1 MSKHISYIINP
12 VAGGFSKKRIPIL
25 IDELMKGT
33 GFTHD
38 ISFSEGVGHA
48 HTLAQG
54 AVNEGANAVIAIG
67 GDGTMNEVASAL
79 IGTDTALGIVPT
91 GSGNGLVRHLAIPLS
106 HRKAINGLLH
116 YRPQPIDIGMM
127 NDIPFFCAAG
137 LAFDAQVAKRFNS
150 SKFRGLP
157 NYLLLSATEL
167 FTYKPKTYQVTYWE
181 ELDQAPVQIEL
192 PAFML
197 SVCNAAQ
204 IGNNAF
210 LAPEAEVNDGYL
222 DLVVIK
228 PFGMERWI
236 PLVYKLFTKRIEH
249 NWEVYYKKVKKVVVN
264 RVSEGLVQYDGE
276 SALLGTEIT
285 WEVNPNAIQ
294 ILAED
299 LRISQRHT
307 LAKAQ
312 VV

>member
-12 VAGGFSKKRIPIL
+12 VAGGFSKKRIPVL

-38 ISFSEGVGHA
+38 IAFSAEVGHA
-48 HTLAQG
+48 HSLAEKAVEMG
-54 AVNEGANAVIAIG
+54 AQSVVAIG

-79 IGTDTALGIVPT
+79 IGTEVALGIVPT
-91 GSGNGLVRHLAIPLS
+91 GSGNGLVRHLSIPLG
-106 HRKAINGLLH
+106 HREAINGLLH

-127 NDIPFFCAAG
+127 NHIPFFCAAG

-150 SKFRGLP
+150 SRFRGLP
-157 NYLLLSATEL
+157 NYLLLSAAEL
-167 FTYKPKTYQVTYWE
+167 LLYKPKTYQITYWE
-181 ELDQAPVQIEL
+181 ELDQAPIQLEV
-192 PAFML
+192 PAFLL
-197 SVCNAAQ
+197 SICNAAQ

-222 DLVVIK
+222 DLVIIP

-236 PLVYKLFTKRIEH
+236 PLVYKLFTKRIED
-249 NWEVYYKKVKKVVVN
+249 NWEVYYKKVKKVIVN
-264 RVSEGLVQYDGE
+264 QPSNGLVQYDGE
-276 SALLGTEIT
+276 SATLGTEIT
-285 WEVNPNAIQ
+285 WEVKPASLI